1 MKLAIMQP
9 YFFPYIG
16 YFQLIASVDK
26 FIIYDN
32 IKFTKKGWIN
42 RNRILVNSKEAIIS
56 LPIKNGSDSLDVC
69 ERELAIS
76 FDRTKLTNQLQEAY
90 RLAPYFMPTISLL
103 KEIIH
108 ADENNL
114 FDYLLHS
121 VLKICQHLG
130 IETAIIKSSDIA
142 IDHRLK
148 GQDKVIAICKYT
160 DAQTYINPIG
170 GLSLYSKDEFSTHGL
185 NLNFLQSS
193 AFNYPQ
199 FGGEFIPWLSI
210 IDVLMFN
217 PLDKVRECISS
228 HYELI

>member
-1 MKLAIMQP
+1 
-9 YFFPYIG
+9 
-16 YFQLIASVDK
+16 
-26 FIIYDN
+26 
-32 IKFTKKGWIN
+32 
-42 RNRILVNSKEAIIS
+42 
-56 LPIKNGSDSLDVC
+56 
-69 ERELAIS
+69 
-76 FDRTKLTNQLQEAY
+76 
-90 RLAPYFMPTISLL
+90 MPTISLL